1 MCSVNVGHLCGKTET
16 LYALF
21 EILIYPYFKGL
32 TRSLKMGRRFSISFH
47 WVTHLPTKNIQKEI
61 KLEIK

>member
-1 MCSVNVGHLCGKTET
+1 MLAISVETET
-16 LYALF
+16 YALF

-32 TRSLKMGRRFSISFH
+32 TCTRSLKMGRRSSISLH

-61 KLEIK
+61 KLEKWIRN